1 MRVLVAG
8 LGSIGQRHARNLRTL
23 LGDEVELLAYR
34 ARGERTLYDL
44 DLRVVPD
51 GDVERDLGIRAF
63 TDLDD
68 ALAEGP
74 DVVFVTNPNSLH
86 LPVALAAARAGRNL
100 FVDKPLADRLDGVD
114 ELEGLVEERDLV
126 CLVGYQLR
134 FHPGFRR
141 LQELVASG
149 TLGRPVAARLAIG
162 ELLPGPHRYDDPRAF
177 HDFRREFG
185 GGVLMSQIH
194 ELDCAYALFGLP
206 ERVFA
211 AGGARSGL
219 GLDVEDTASV
229 LLDYGGLPV
238 HVQLDYL
245 RRPPARVHE
254 IVGDEGTAVWD
265 YFAGTL
271 TVNGEVTRF
280 DGFERNDMFLAEL
293 EHFLACVEGREQP
306 LVGVTDGIASLRIA
320 LAARRSL
327 ETGEVTSP

>member
-1 MRVLVAG
+1 MKVLLAG

-23 LGDEVELLAYR
+23 LGDSVELLAYR
-34 ARGERTLYDL
+34 ARGDRRLYSL
-44 DLRVVPD
+44 DLQVVPG

-63 TDLDD
+63 PDLDD
-68 ALAEGP
+68 ALAEAP
-74 DVVFVTNPNSLH
+74 DAVFVTNPNSLH
-86 LPVALAAARAGRNL
+86 LPIALAAARAGRNL

-114 ELEGLVEERDLV
+114 ELQALVEERGLV

-141 LQELVASG
+141 LRELVGGGA
-149 TLGRPVAARLAIG
+149 LGRPLAVRLAIG
-162 ELLPGPHRYDDPRAF
+162 EHLPGPHRYEDPRAF

-211 AGGARSGL
+211 AGGARSEL

-254 IVGDEGTAVWD
+254 IVGDEATAVWD

-271 TVNGEVTRF
+271 TVNGREERF
-280 DGFERNDMFLAEL
+280 TGFERNDMFLAEL

-306 LVGVTDGIASLRIA
+306 VVGVRDGIASLRIA
-320 LAARRSL
+320 LAARNSL
-327 ETGEVTSP
+327 ETGQVIEP